1 MKSSTRMLW
10 FEDDKKATPLQAAKN
25 AGRYYHKKY
34 GQVPTLIA
42 LPGDWANAAQAIEQ
56 ELGLRVVVDKM
67 VLTRHVAVSAKVTET

>member
-34 GQVPTLIA
+34 SQVSTLIA
-42 LPGDWANAAQAIEQ
+42 LPEDRNVKKE
-56 ELGLRVVVDKM
+56 
-67 VLTRHVAVSAKVTET
+67 